1 MYKITRFYV
10 AVGLFY
16 NRWQKTSNYGK
27 NISDS
32 LSCASCATFLSLPC
46 FYVVCD
52 LLQNGRMATWNRFI
66 QYCISKFLCPS
77 EYTAFCNPL
86 LGQES
91 IAFLI
96 GNLKTYCQRAEDEQ
110 KGDAVGEFQ
119 VYFFFPCE
127 NMFSI

>member
-1 MYKITRFYV
+1 MLLWVCSIIDGRKRQIMAR
-10 AVGLFY
+10 
-16 NRWQKTSNYGK
+16 TS
-27 NISDS
+27 
-32 LSCASCATFLSLPC
+32 ATHPAAPHVQL

-66 QYCISKFLCPS
+66 QYCISKFLCPT

-96 GNLKTYCQRAEDEQ
+96 GNLKTYC
-110 KGDAVGEFQ
+110 
-119 VYFFFPCE
+119 
-127 NMFSI
+127 